1 MEKFVSTHIII
12 DNFLITKRII
22 ISSKSFFSTEHVKQ
36 SQMILYKE
44 YVIPNKNA
52 MIWEE
57 LKTVIVLQG
66 SVPVVSSR
74 K

>member
-1 MEKFVSTHIII
+1 M
-12 DNFLITKRII
+12 I
-22 ISSKSFFSTEHVKQ
+22 ISSKYFFFAEHVKQ
-36 SQMILYKE
+36 SQMIPYKE
-44 YVIPNKNA
+44 YVIRNKNV

>member
-12 DNFLITKRII
+12 DNFLKSKRMI
-22 ISSKSFFSTEHVKQ
+22 ISSKYFFFAEHVKQ
-36 SQMILYKE
+36 SQMIPYKE
-44 YVIPNKNA
+44 YVIRNKNV

>member
-12 DNFLITKRII
+12 DNFLITKRVII
-22 ISSKSFFSTEHVKQ
+22 TSKSFFFTEHVKQ

-44 YVIPNKNA
+44 YVIRNKNV

>member
-36 SQMILYKE
+36 SQMIVYKE